1 METDMKDHRTSC
13 YQMTVRMVNGMV
25 HSEDLPALAEVKK
38 HVKWYN
44 TLVDKEG
51 DLRYGRITQRD
62 KIRVKLQGRLG
73 KDNPAAVK
81 YRTGRFNSH
90 QCIRLKDAATA
101 DVYIYRQT

>member
-1 METDMKDHRTSC
+1 METDMKDNRTSC

-25 HSEDLPALAEVKK
+25 HPDDLPALAEVKK

-44 TLVDKEG
+44 SMVEKEG
-51 DLRYGRITQRD
+51 NLRYGRITQCD
-62 KIRVKLQGRLG
+62 KLRVKLQGRLG

-81 YRTGRFNSH
+81 YRTGAWNSH
-90 QCIRLKDAATA
+90 QCIRLKDATAA